1 MSNTNLQEVE
11 ITGETAT
18 RLLLLAV
25 VLAVGAIALLF
36 PFGLD

>member
-1 MSNTNLQEVE
+1 MSKTNLQEVD
-11 ITGETAT
+11 IGGTAN